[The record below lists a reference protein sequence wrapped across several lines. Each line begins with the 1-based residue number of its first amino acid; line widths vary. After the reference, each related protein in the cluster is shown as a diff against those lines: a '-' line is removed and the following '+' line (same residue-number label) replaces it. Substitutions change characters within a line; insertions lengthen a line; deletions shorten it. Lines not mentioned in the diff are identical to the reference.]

1 MFEILDDT
9 KILNILPERK
19 PYQNKGD
26 FGHVLVIGG
35 SLGMAGSV
43 CMTAE
48 SALRSGA
55 GLVTVAVPDVIA
67 EIVSVKLTECMVLPL
82 KSENGHISSDCL
94 KTIASFLPKVTTV
107 VVGMGGR
114 VCAGLISVLEFLL
127 EEFNGTLI
135 VDADGLNILA
145 KHDYLLSKTRKCE
158 LILTPHPKE
167 MSRLLKTTVEEVQ
180 DNREEVSKFFS
191 EKYDLCLVLKGQNTL
206 VSYKDKHFLNPT
218 GNVGMAKGGSGD
230 VLAGMIAGF
239 SAQGALP
246 LNSSCLGVYLHGLA
260 GDIAVLDKTVYSL
273 IATDIISHI
282 PNAIKKIL
290 GK

>member
-1 MFEILDDT
+1 MFEILDDR
-9 KILNILPERK
+9 KILNMLPERK
-19 PYQNKGD
+19 PHHNKGD

-43 CMTAE
+43 CMTAQ

-55 GLVTVAVPDVIA
+55 GLVTVAVPDVVA

-82 KSENGHISSDCL
+82 KSENGQISSDCL
-94 KTIASFLPKVTTV
+94 KTIANFLPKITTI
-107 VVGMGGR
+107 VVGMGGG

-127 EEFNGTLI
+127 EKFDGTLI

-145 KHDYLLSKTRKCE
+145 KRDYLLSKSRKCD

-167 MSRLLKTTVEEVQ
+167 MSRLLRTTVEEVQ
-180 DNREEVSKFFS
+180 DNREEVLKCFS
-191 EKYDLCLVLKGQNTL
+191 EKHDLCLVLKGQNTL
-206 VSYKDKHFLNPT
+206 VSYNDKHFVNPT

-239 SAQGALP
+239 SAQGANP
-246 LNSSCLGVYLHGLA
+246 LYASCLGAYLHGLA
-260 GDIAVLDKTVYSL
+260 GDIAVLEKTVYSL
-273 IATDIISHI
+273 IATDIIFYI

>member
-1 MFEILDDT
+1 MFEILDNR
-9 KILNILPERK
+9 KILNMLPERK
-19 PYQNKGD
+19 PHQNKGD

-67 EIVSVKLTECMVLPL
+67 PIVSVKLTECMVLPL
-82 KSENGHISSDCL
+82 KSENGNISSDCL
-94 KTIASFLPKVTTV
+94 KTIASFLPKITTI

-127 EEFNGTLI
+127 EEFDGTLI
-135 VDADGLNILA
+135 LDADGLNILA
-145 KHDYLLSKTRKCE
+145 KRDYLLSKSRKCD

-180 DNREEVSKFFS
+180 DNREDVSKLFS

-206 VSYKDKHFLNPT
+206 VSYNDKHFVNPT

-239 SAQGALP
+239 SAQGANP
-246 LNSSCLGVYLHGLA
+246 LYASCLGVYLHGLA
-260 GDIAVLDKTVYSL
+260 GDIATLEKTVYSL
-273 IATDIISHI
+273 IATDIISYI

>member
-1 MFEILDDT
+1 MFEILDDI

-26 FGHVLVIGG
+26 FGHVLVVGG

-43 CMTAE
+43 CMTAQ

-82 KSENGHISSDCL
+82 KSENGQISSDCL

-114 VCAGLISVLEFLL
+114 VCKGLTSVLEFLL

-145 KHDYLLSKTRKCE
+145 KHDDLLSKTRKCE

-167 MSRLLKTTVEEVQ
+167 MSRLFESTVEEVQ
-180 DNREEVSKFFS
+180 NNREEVSKFFS
-191 EKYDLCLVLKGQNTL
+191 KKYDLCLVLKGQNTL

-239 SAQGALP
+239 SAQGANA
-246 LNSSCLGVYLHGLA
+246 LNASCLGVYLHGLA
-260 GDIAVLDKTVYSL
+260 GDIAILEKTVYGL
-273 IATDIISHI
+273 IATDIISYI